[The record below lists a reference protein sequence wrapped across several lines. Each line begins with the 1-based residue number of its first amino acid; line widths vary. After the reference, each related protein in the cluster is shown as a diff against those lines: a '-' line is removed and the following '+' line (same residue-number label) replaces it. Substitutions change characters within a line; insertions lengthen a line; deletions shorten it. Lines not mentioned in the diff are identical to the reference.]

1 MADGDAGAVADVQWL
16 NAEEQGVWRA
26 FLTANTL
33 LMARLDEDAKRF
45 DLTASEYAILVLL
58 SEAEGQELRMAQL
71 ADALC
76 HSRSRVTHTVQ
87 RMETKGLVSR
97 IASGEDRRG
106 VVARLTDAGH
116 ARLTEAAPDHVA
128 LVRQHLFD
136 LVAPDDLAV
145 FGRVL
150 NAVSDDLAALH
161 PESDI
166 R

>member
-1 MADGDAGAVADVQWL
+1 MGDAAEVRWL
-16 NAEEQGVWRA
+16 NADEQGVWRA
-26 FLTANTL
+26 FLTASTL
-33 LMARLDEDAKRF
+33 LMARIDEDAKRF

-58 SEAEGQELRMAQL
+58 SEAEEQELRMAQL

-87 RMETKGLVSR
+87 RMEHKGLVSR
-97 IASGEDRRG
+97 IASGDDRRG
-106 VVARLTDAGH
+106 VMARLTEAGQ
-116 ARLTEAAPDHVA
+116 ARLTEAAPDHVT

-136 LVAPDDLAV
+136 LVEPADLAI

-150 NAVSDDLAALH
+150 NAVSDDLASLH
-161 PESDI
+161 PESDL

>member
-1 MADGDAGAVADVQWL
+1 MGDGHTAAAADVRWL
-16 NAEEQGVWRA
+16 NVEEQGVWRA

-33 LMARLDEDAKRF
+33 LMAHIDEDAKRF
-45 DLTASEYAILVLL
+45 DLNASEYAILVLL
-58 SEAEGQELRMAQL
+58 SEAEGQELRMAHL

-87 RMETKGLVSR
+87 RMEHKGLVVR
-97 IASGEDRRG
+97 IASGDDRRG
-106 VVARLTDAGH
+106 VIARLTDAGQ

-128 LVRQHLFD
+128 LVRRHLFD
-136 LVAPDDLAV
+136 LVSPEDLAV

-150 NAVSDDLAALH
+150 NAISDDLAEGH
-161 PESDI
+161 PESDL